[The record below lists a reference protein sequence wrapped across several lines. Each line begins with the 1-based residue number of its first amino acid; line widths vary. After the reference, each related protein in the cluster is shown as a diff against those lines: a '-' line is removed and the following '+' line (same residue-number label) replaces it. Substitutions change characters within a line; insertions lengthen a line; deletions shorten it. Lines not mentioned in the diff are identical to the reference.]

1 MKLPGLGNSI
11 DDTHK
16 NYILMILK
24 HRISQNCPY
33 LGPLILIA
41 LCVHTFLVDCPDETI
56 DPLGKVTN
64 RAVKSAP

>member
-11 DDTHK
+11 DDTQK

-33 LGPLILIA
+33 LGPLM
-41 LCVHTFLVDCPDETI
+41 CVHTFLVDCPDETI
-56 DPLGKVTN
+56 DPLEKVTN
-64 RAVKSAP
+64 RAVESAP